1 MILKGR
7 DGWRWLV
14 LPGCIVSLAVLLAV
28 GTWFFI
34 SRAAVDQYH
43 VAKQVH
49 WNLTVRNN
57 SNRALRDIEV
67 FSFAP
72 LPDTWQQLLVELTG
86 THSVELLDQGSAQP
100 YGRLLLEAIPPYGQR
115 NIRLQAEVAMASGH
129 ANRERSDLD
138 SLLEPEPLIESDDE
152 QVLRVAH
159 QLDQGDSALTA
170 RAIYDWLITEVEY
183 TGYDPTDRGA
193 LHALKQ
199 RTGDCT
205 EYAALA
211 VALARALRIPAR
223 MVNGYVVNEGGRLSP
238 FSFHAWAEIRL
249 DNRWLILDAQEKY
262 FDPAPETYLATHYGT
277 SRSRQADWTRF
288 HSPDSRVAIEMQ

>member
-28 GTWFFI
+28 GTWFFM
-34 SRAAVDQYH
+34 SRAAVDQYP
-43 VAKQVH
+43 VAQQVH

-72 LPDTWQQLLVELTG
+72 LSDTWQQSLLDLTANYP
-86 THSVELLDQGSAQP
+86 VELLDPGSAQP
-100 YGRLLLEAIPPYGQR
+100 YGRVLLETIPPYGQR
-115 NIRLQAEVAMASGH
+115 DIRLQAEVAMASGH
-129 ANRERSDLD
+129 ANRERGDLD
-138 SLLEPEPLIESDDE
+138 RWLEQEPLIESADE
-152 QVLRVAH
+152 RVVRLAS
-159 QLDQGDSALTA
+159 QIDRADSALTA
-170 RAIYDWLITEVEY
+170 RAIYDWLIAEVEY

-205 EYAALA
+205 EFTALA
-211 VALARALRIPAR
+211 VALARALDIPAR
-223 MVNGYVVNEGGRLSP
+223 MVNGYVVTEGGRLSP
-238 FSFHAWAEIRL
+238 FAFHAWAEIRL
-249 DNRWLILDAQEKY
+249 DDRWLILDGQKKR
-262 FDPAPETYLATHYGT
+262 FDPTPETYLATHYGT
-277 SRSRQADWTRF
+277 SRSRQSDWTRF